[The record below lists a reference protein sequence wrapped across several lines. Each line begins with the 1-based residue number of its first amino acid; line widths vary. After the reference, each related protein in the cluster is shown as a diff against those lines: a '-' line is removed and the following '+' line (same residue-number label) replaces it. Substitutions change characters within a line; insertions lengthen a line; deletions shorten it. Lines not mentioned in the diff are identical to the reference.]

1 MSTFEQFG
9 TITLLRM
16 QKTFILYSPA
26 PLSALL
32 TFASSPCI
40 QISLAHDVTIFDVLW
55 LALRQKTFKIIY
67 NQSRPASSDASLTV
81 NYYSQIVQMTHI
93 R

>member
-1 MSTFEQFG
+1 MSTFEQLG

-16 QKTFILYSPA
+16 QKKLDSPA

-40 QISLAHDVTIFDVLW
+40 QISLAHDVSIFDVLW
-55 LALRQKTFKIIY
+55 LAL
-67 NQSRPASSDASLTV
+67 
-81 NYYSQIVQMTHI
+81 
-93 R
+93 